1 MKQQSDIQQNIHAVL
16 AEIADLKK
24 VQDHVAALEVDLQ
37 EAHKKLRKAK
47 INLDKELRDVEEL
60 EKIGIKSLFYKTL
73 GGKEEQLEKER
84 QEYLNAAL
92 HYKELNKS
100 IELIEFELNILT
112 KKSRRVDELNTRL
125 DALKR
130 QREDEIL
137 NSHYSAV
144 RNDLLELTH
153 KLEQNALT
161 SKSVST
167 AIEEGEKSL
176 KLIKVVFSFL
186 RKAKDW
192 GRWDMVNNSRRAGYM
207 KHQSIDMAVRNLTR
221 AQQQLNRFSRELATL
236 GNNHISF
243 NLRMEQ
249 SKGFM
254 DIFFD
259 NLISDWIVQQR
270 IKTTLSNVEKTYG
283 QVQQIVIELREQL
296 TLIHNEAENFIDQKN
311 ALIIS

>member
-1 MKQQSDIQQNIHAVL
+1 MNQQSDIQQNIHAVL
-16 AEIADLKK
+16 AEIADLQK
-24 VQDHVAALEVDLQ
+24 VQDHVTALEADLD
-37 EAHKKLRKAK
+37 EAFQKLRTAK
-47 INLDKELRDVEEL
+47 INLDKELRDVQEL
-60 EKIGIKSLFYKTL
+60 EKIGIKSLFYQTL

-100 IELIEFELNILT
+100 IELIEFELNIMA
-112 KKSRRVDELNTRL
+112 KKSRRVDKLSTRL

-130 QREDEIL
+130 QREHEIL
-137 NSHYSAV
+137 KSSYSAV
-144 RNDLLELTH
+144 KNDLLELMH
-153 KLEQNALT
+153 KLEQNELT
-161 SKSVST
+161 EKSISN

-192 GRWDMVNNSRRAGYM
+192 GRWDMVNNTRRAGYM
-207 KHQSIDMAVRNLTR
+207 KHQSIDMAVKNLTK
-221 AQQQLNRFSRELATL
+221 AQQQLNRFTRELAIL

-243 NLRMEQ
+243 NLKMQ
-249 SKGFM
+249 QTKGFM

-270 IKTTLSNVEKTYG
+270 IKTTLSSVEKTYG
-283 QVQQIVIELREQL
+283 QVQQIVSELRTQL
-296 TLIHNEAENFIDQKN
+296 TLINDETENFMHQKN
-311 ALIIS
+311 TLIIS

>member
-1 MKQQSDIQQNIHAVL
+1 MNQQSDIQQNIHAVL
-16 AEIADLKK
+16 AEIDDLQK
-24 VQDHVAALEVDLQ
+24 VLDHVDALKEDLD
-37 EAHKKLRKAK
+37 EAYKKLRDAK

-112 KKSRRVDELNTRL
+112 KKSRRVDELSTRL

-130 QREDEIL
+130 QREEEIL
-137 NSHYSAV
+137 NSDYNNIKS
-144 RNDLLELTH
+144 DLLELTH
-153 KLEQNALT
+153 KLEQNALIA
-161 SKSVST
+161 KSVST

-192 GRWDMVNNSRRAGYM
+192 GRWDMVNKSRRADYM

-221 AQQQLNRFSRELATL
+221 AQQQLNRFSRELLTL

-243 NLRMEQ
+243 NLRMDHT
-249 SKGFM
+249 KGFM

-270 IKTTLSNVEKTYG
+270 IKTTLQNVEKTYG
-283 QVQQIVIELREQL
+283 QVQRIIIELREQL
-296 TLIHNEAENFIDQKN
+296 TLINDENENFIDQKN